1 MFKMAVSGQ
10 DGGLWLRWLL
20 CQSALPSGKRV
31 PSELLRRAC
40 LPRRRPRPQLSMSYS
55 RAEGLLG
62 GELISEQG
70 FGA

>member
-1 MFKMAVSGQ
+1 VPVYP
-10 DGGLWLRWLL
+10 GGDLD
-20 CQSALPSGKRV
+20 
-31 PSELLRRAC
+31 
-40 LPRRRPRPQLSMSYS
+40 PQLSMSYS